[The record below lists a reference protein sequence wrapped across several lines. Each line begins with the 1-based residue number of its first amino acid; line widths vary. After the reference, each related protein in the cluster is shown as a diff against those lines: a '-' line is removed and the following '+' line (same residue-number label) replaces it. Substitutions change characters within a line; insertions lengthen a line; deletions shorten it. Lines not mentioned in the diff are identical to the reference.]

1 MQTELTLPLW
11 LIILIG
17 VLVGFAIIA
26 CIYKIFTYRRMSI
39 VAKKADY
46 LIEDLIYKSEY
57 VTPSIEALVKLTS
70 YADIAND
77 FLNKN
82 SNSLIKLVS
91 KNKKNLEEQR
101 IIKAKE
107 IKEIIEKKQEA
118 INKAKNNNQNKNKQT
133 KEVKD
138 KK

>member
-17 VLVGFAIIA
+17 ILVSFAIIA

-57 VTPSIEALVKLTS
+57 ITPSIEAIVKLSS
-70 YADIAND
+70 YVDLAND
-77 FLNKN
+77 VLKKN
-82 SNSLIKLVS
+82 SDALIKFVS
-91 KNKKNLEEQR
+91 KNKESNAKS
-101 IIKAKE
+101 IKRV
-107 IKEIIEKKQEA
+107 
-118 INKAKNNNQNKNKQT
+118 
-133 KEVKD
+133 KEVIRESK
-138 KK
+138 